1 MIYAEYKRK
10 FPFFSMAL
18 GYVYFPLLDARHAFV
33 FLFSLFS
40 FCIRRVPRTTDIRC
54 RSWWIL
60 IWIEQTH
67 VFMVFYSH
75 FVSFLVTC
83 VVDWV
88 FL

>member
-40 FCIRRVPRTTDIRC
+40 FCIRRVRQFQGL
-54 RSWWIL
+54 L
-60 IWIEQTH
+60 ISD
-67 VFMVFYSH
+67 VARGGF
-75 FVSFLVTC
+75 
-83 VVDWV
+83 
-88 FL
+88 